1 MGLNDNERDII
12 LWNQFKNGD
21 ENSFVAV
28 FRNYYSR
35 LFNYGCKISND
46 HELLEDCIQ
55 ELFLDIWRSNG
66 KADIISF
73 NAYIFKA
80 FKFKLIKL
88 LTKKNKIKLFDGNI
102 DETAF
107 ELSHENFLIDN
118 EINFSRKEKILNAF
132 QELSPRQKEII
143 YLKFYQDLSYEEVS
157 EIMQINYQAARNLIY
172 NSLKM
177 LKNLVA
183 FLLIFFTML
192 LFFTPLF
199 FCKNIN

>member
-21 ENSFVAV
+21 EHSFVAM

-35 LFNYGCKISND
+35 LFNYGSKISSD
-46 HELLEDCIQ
+46 PELLEDCIQ
-55 ELFLDIWRSNG
+55 ELFLDVWRSNG

-80 FKFKLIKL
+80 FKFKLIKQL
-88 LTKKNKIKLFDGNI
+88 AKKNKIASLGSNI
-102 DETAF
+102 GENAF
-107 ELSHENFLIDN
+107 ELSHENFIINN
-118 EINFSRKEKILNAF
+118 EFNFARKEKILNAF

-157 EIMQINYQAARNLIY
+157 EIMQISYQAARNLIY

-177 LKNLVA
+177 IKNLVA
-183 FLLIFFTML
+183 FLLIFFTL
-192 LFFTPLF
+192 L
-199 FCKNIN
+199 